1 MRWISW
7 LLVLMLAGPATA
19 IPRKLA
25 ALVPDL
31 SYLTTF
37 AHDYGDSIAVFYFR
51 GQSYQP
57 NEASIK
63 ILPQL
68 DWAKR
73 PDRLLLGQAWAE
85 EICLFGWEVITP
97 EHRRGKNVPAPQAEI
112 LPDGVF
118 RYTAT
123 ALSMRGRSPGSQ
135 WTRWQIDIDPEG
147 QITQTALASSQRHP

>member
-1 MRWISW
+1 MRWLSL
-7 LLVLMLAGPATA
+7 LLVLMLAGPVAA

-37 AHDYGDSIAVFYFR
+37 AHDYGDSIAVFHFR
-51 GQSYQP
+51 GQTYQP
-57 NEASIK
+57 SEASLK

-73 PDRLLLGQAWAE
+73 PDRLLLGKAWAE
-85 EICLFGWEVITP
+85 EICLYGWEVLTP
-97 EHRRGKNVPAPQAEI
+97 EHPGAKDVPAPQAEI
-112 LPDGVF
+112 LPDGTF

-123 ALSMRGRSPGSQ
+123 ARSMRGRNPGSQ
-135 WTRWQIDIDPEG
+135 STRWQVIIDLEG
-147 QITQTALASSQRHP
+147 QITQTALATSQRYP